1 MAEERRDHAAQGPCR
16 CAAVCWFWPGD
27 WRGVTCAPF
36 PGLAP
41 DLSGDPWFT
50 LFMQSM
56 RAQLRTANHV
66 GGGES
71 LDVGGRA
78 SRRNEA
84 GLLQYDLHGGWLS
97 G

>member
-1 MAEERRDHAAQGPCR
+1 M
-16 CAAVCWFWPGD
+16 CWFWPGD

-66 GGGES
+66 AGGES